1 MEDKQHFE
9 ELATQDEAA
18 KKLGISV
25 ATLRK
30 YSLIIEDAT
39 NNRQHYIRTRR
50 NSRLYSE
57 RNIVELKTLK
67 KLAKENKLTLQ
78 DAAKQMFLISEK
90 NDPKAGQ
97 LENLT
102 HNGALIDAKQ
112 VVNLLNML
120 QQTIVNQNKAIQ
132 DLQAQITRI
141 EKQNQQL
148 IDSSHQ
154 LPSKATV
161 AKEKTNE
168 PNNTMQLNGKSKSQ
182 SPDQNKSSEEDKA
195 AKEAREEI
203 LRKARENQQ
212 KRAQQNVH
220 RTLAEMQIRQKR
232 HWWQKIFK

>member
-90 NDPKAGQ
+90 NDPKTGQ

-148 IDSSHQ
+148 IGS
-154 LPSKATV
+154 
-161 AKEKTNE
+161 
-168 PNNTMQLNGKSKSQ
+168 
-182 SPDQNKSSEEDKA
+182 
-195 AKEAREEI
+195 
-203 LRKARENQQ
+203 
-212 KRAQQNVH
+212 
-220 RTLAEMQIRQKR
+220 
-232 HWWQKIFK
+232 

>member
-1 MEDKQHFE
+1 MADKQHFE
-9 ELATQDEAA
+9 EFATQDEAA
-18 KKLGISV
+18 KRLGISV

-39 NNRQHYIRTRR
+39 NNRQHYVRTRR

-57 RNIVELKTLK
+57 RNIAELKTLK

-78 DAAKQMFLISEK
+78 DAAKQMFLISDK
-90 NDPKAGQ
+90 NDSKTNQ
-97 LENLT
+97 LENLAQ
-102 HNGALIDAKQ
+102 NGSLVDANQ

-148 IDSSHQ
+148 IDNSHQ
-154 LPSKATV
+154 LPAGAVEAEEKVNATV
-161 AKEKTNE
+161 E
-168 PNNTMQLNGKSKSQ
+168 PSTSTKSSSPSQ
-182 SPDQNKSSEEDKA
+182 SEVNKKEDKV
-195 AKEAREEI
+195 AKKAQEEI

-220 RTLAEMQIRQKR
+220 RTLAEMQIRQKK